1 MELVIDTLISGFPY
15 FISHF
20 GLTLIMLGA
29 GVYIYEKITPYR
41 ELELVREG
49 NVAASISLA
58 GAILGLAIP
67 LAACLEGSVSLWDIF
82 IWGCVILIIQIL
94 AFFFA
99 RLVIDDLKGRIER
112 DEIGPA
118 ILLFAGKVSIAM
130 INAAAISDK
139 F

>member
-1 MELVIDTLISGFPY
+1 MDLVLDTLVSGFPY

-58 GAILGLAIP
+58 AAILGLAIP

-82 IWGCVILIIQIL
+82 IWGWVILIIQIL

-99 RLVIDDLKGRIER
+99 SLVIDDLKERIKR

-118 ILLFAGKVSIAM
+118 ILLFAGKISIAL

>member
-29 GVYIYEKITPYR
+29 GVFIYEKITPYR
-41 ELELVREG
+41 ELELVRTG

-118 ILLFAGKVSIAM
+118 ILLCAGKVSIAM